1 MDNQPDSDRP
11 LHFVAFDNRT
21 LRASLRTIT
30 AWIALA
36 AVAYWIVM
44 SNAHFLFLLLMS
56 FLIAIAMEPAIRR
69 LTQRGM
75 RRGLATSIVLGGVIV
90 IVIAFLAAFGGILFS
105 QAASLVTELPYAV
118 TQIVE
123 WLNSSFSLKLDANKI
138 VSSLNVSPSQIASWA
153 SSVAGGVLGIVTA
166 VVGGIFQFLTMLL
179 FTFYIA
185 ADGPRLRRTIGSW
198 LNPRAQSIFVTT
210 WDIAVAK
217 TGGFVASKVVMAALS
232 TAAHAAFFAL
242 IGLPYWLPL
251 ALITGIVSQF
261 VPTVGTYIGIVVPIL
276 FAVISNDP
284 IDAVW
289 ILIFASIYQQI
300 ENYLISPRISKITMK
315 IHPAV
320 AFGSVIVFANIF
332 GPMGAI
338 IAIPLAAAIVAVID
352 TYGNRYD
359 LIPELT
365 LDEILEEL
373 AE

>member
-118 TQIVE
+118 THIVE

-153 SSVAGGVLGIVTA
+153 SSVAGGVLGIVSA

-276 FAVISNDP
+276 FAVISNAT

>member
-118 TQIVE
+118 THIVE